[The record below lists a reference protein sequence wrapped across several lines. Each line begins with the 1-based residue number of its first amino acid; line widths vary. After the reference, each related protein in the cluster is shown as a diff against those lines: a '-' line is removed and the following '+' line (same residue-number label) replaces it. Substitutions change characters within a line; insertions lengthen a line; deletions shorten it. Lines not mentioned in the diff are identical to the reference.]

1 MCKSDDSICEFFYVN
16 ELFRGGG
23 MVSGR
28 RNIIISTIVG
38 FHNISIDDSFNLFYL
53 SWWSI
58 LPTKNA
64 SNPIYEKRAAYEF

>member
-1 MCKSDDSICEFFYVN
+1 MNYYE
-16 ELFRGGG
+16 GGV
-23 MVSGR
+23 VSGR
-28 RNIIISTIVG
+28 EGGGSTIVG
-38 FHNISIDDSFNLFYL
+38 FHNISIDDSFNLFSL